1 MPKKPVDPVYQKLV
15 EDIKVEGEAF
25 ADDAMK
31 AVYLEQKAAMDE
43 LHDLISKSYLNYS
56 KEGVIVLTSA
66 QQKQMAAAMKIRLK
80 KIGQS
85 LGGSEVEK
93 VTSMLA
99 EIFSA
104 TYYKNAFAL
113 ESGLKTN
120 MKFDM
125 LKKEYIQAA
134 VKAKY
139 KGEMFSDRIWQHKA
153 LLIDSLQDGL
163 INAHSGKLTI
173 DKIGKLIKERFAV
186 TAFESQRLVRTENA
200 RVQSSAIDEIGQ
212 SAGVNQQM
220 FTATLDGKTNPED
233 ASFDGKVYGIDD
245 SDKPIPPLH
254 PNCRCILINIPFEG
268 WSPTARKDNET
279 KEVVAYKD
287 YEDWAKD
294 KGVSNG

>member
-1 MPKKPVDPVYQKLV
+1 MPKKVDSVYQKKI
-15 EDIKVEGEAF
+15 EDIKVEGEKYAE
-25 ADDAMK
+25 DAMK
-31 AVYLEQKAAMDE
+31 GVYLEQKAAMNE

-66 QQKQMAAAMKIRLK
+66 QQKQMAAAMKVKLK

-200 RVQSSAIDEIGQ
+200 RVQEQAIYDIGK
-212 SAGVNQQM
+212 SAGVGEQM
-220 FTATLDGKTNPED
+220 FSSTLDSKTSE
-233 ASFDGKVYGIDD
+233 FCQEQDGKVYSIDD
-245 SDKPIPPLH
+245 SSKPDIPAH
-254 PNCRCILINIPFEG
+254 PNCRSTFINVPFEG
-268 WSPTARKDNET
+268 WNPTSRKDNET
-279 KEVVAYKD
+279 KKVIAYTN
-287 YEDWAKD
+287 YEDWAKN